1 MTMHSSLPFLALKTT
16 SRLAVC
22 FRQKSRNVLRVFI
35 TMISLGVSL
44 SALAQDLVPS
54 ATASVFVASNTSR
67 TFGFE
72 EQKVKIGVGGLDYNV
87 AVDASWL
94 TATKE
99 GDGVLLNIS
108 KNSDKERTAQLTISS
123 GNENKKIALTQQANP
138 ILSVIGDPIAVSKAT
153 ATSEESAKENTPIT
167 NATDGN
173 GSTFYHSVWSDG
185 NTSFPVTLTFIFD
198 EAKHLDRIVYIPRGN
213 GTGVFK
219 DVTISIN
226 NGNGYTSAGSATF
239 DNNDKMKTFNFS
251 GDGVDNVKAVR
262 IVVNSGYNAYISAAE
277 IQFFDDTETGP
288 LTSDVFADELFT
300 KLKPST
306 TQANVDT
313 IKNPLLKKLAQDL
326 LNGTYST
333 KYRVGTYQA
342 YRPVW
347 NLREELDN
355 SNPYDQHENPTGIY
369 FSQGEKFVVMASGIG
384 SKSINLEIYNLALEG
399 MNARSTYALQDGI
412 NIFTASNRGTSY
424 VLYYT
429 QDYQTSPDIKL
440 HFIYGQ
446 ENGYFNL
453 DTDDNA
459 VWKDLLA
466 NAKAEVL
473 DIVTPRIHMV
483 APLYAL
489 KAQCP
494 VRGLE
499 LAHKLDS
506 VIWREWEILGYF
518 KHNRAPKNHQF
529 VRPAQSGLYA
539 STEGSFCAW
548 GSFGGWVNPV
558 GLETWGLAHEL
569 GHNNQVTAFRWV
581 GMTEVTNNVKSA
593 WVQYTLPGNFLRLE
607 DERMDCI
614 IGSVRGGRMQRFLTD
629 HVVNRQAWQTGSDP
643 FKILVPL
650 WQMLLYTRV
659 AEKSYDAYPDWYELI
674 RKTPLIKDESN
685 NSQRRLNFLR
695 YFCTSAKL
703 DFFPFYEKAGMLI
716 PMDNVYLADYS
727 GDYYTITQAQLNSIR
742 NTVERRN
749 FTKVPAEVVYINGY
763 NVHIFRDNIKL
774 RDELPVGTGC
784 TATTIEDH
792 QVVHQV
798 VKIDNYVW
806 QGAVGYETYDAN
818 GNLLH
823 ASIYGLGD
831 AQSSDRYTHA
841 IWKTSSQTQQPAYI
855 MAVGYD
861 GTRVKCYE
869 P

>member
-1 MTMHSSLPFLALKTT
+1 MHSSLPFLALKTT

-87 AVDASWL
+87 EVDASWL

-99 GDGVLLNIS
+99 SDGVLLNIS

-123 GNENKKIALTQQANP
+123 RNDYKKIALTQQANP

-185 NTSFPVTLTFIFD
+185 STSFPVTLTFIFD
-198 EAKHLDRIVYIPRGN
+198 EAQHLDRIVYIPRGN

-251 GDGVDNVKAVR
+251 GDGVDNVKAVQ
-262 IVVNSGYNAYISAAE
+262 IVVYNGYNAYISAAE
-277 IQFFDDTETGP
+277 IQFFDDSETGP
-288 LTSDVFADELFT
+288 MCSSLFLDDLYS
-300 KLKPST
+300 KLKPGV
-306 TQANVDT
+306 TQANIDT
-313 IKNPLLKKLAQDL
+313 IRNPLLKKLAQDL
-326 LNGTYST
+326 FDGTYST

-342 YRPVW
+342 YRPYW
-347 NLREELDN
+347 NLLNELGN
-355 SNPYDQHENPTGIY
+355 AHPYDQHENPTGIY
-369 FSQGEKFVVMASGIG
+369 FDAGEQIAIMANGIG
-384 SKSINLEIYNLALEG
+384 DRDIQLQIYNLALDG
-399 MNARSTYALQDGI
+399 MGASSTYALQDGL
-412 NIFTASNRGTSY
+412 NVFTALNRGTSY
-424 VLYYT
+424 VLYYAS
-429 QDYQTSPDIKL
+429 DYNTAPNVNL

-453 DTDDNA
+453 DTDDNT

-466 NAKAEVL
+466 NAKTEVL
-473 DIVTPRIHMV
+473 DILTPRIHMV

-494 VRGLE
+494 ARGLE
-499 LAHKLDS
+499 LAQKLDS
-506 VIWREWEILGYF
+506 LVWREWELMGYF
-518 KHNRAPKNHQF
+518 KHGRAPKNHQF
-529 VRPAQSGLYA
+529 VRPAQSGLFA
-539 STEGSFCAW
+539 GGEGSFCGW
-548 GSFGGWVNPV
+548 GSFGGWVTPV

-569 GHNNQVTAFRWV
+569 GHNNQVAAFRWV
-581 GMTEVTNNVKSA
+581 GMTEVTNNIKSA
-593 WVQYTLPGNFLRLE
+593 WVQYTLSGNWLRLE
-607 DERMDCI
+607 DENMDCI

-629 HVVNRQAWQTGSDP
+629 NVVNREIWQTGSDP

-650 WQMLLYTRV
+650 WQLLLYTRV
-659 AEKSYDAYPDWYELI
+659 AEKATDAYPDWYELI
-674 RKTPLIKDESN
+674 RKTASIRDEGN
-685 NSQRRLNFLR
+685 NSTRRLNFLR
-695 YFCTSAKL
+695 YFCSSAKL
-703 DFFPFYEKAGMLI
+703 DFLPFYEKAGMLI
-716 PMDNVYLADYS
+716 PMNNLYLADYS
-727 GDYYTITQAQLNSIR
+727 GDYYTITEAQYKTLRTNI
-742 NTVERRN
+742 ERRK
-749 FTKVPAEVVYINGY
+749 FPKAPAEIIYINGY
-763 NVHIFRDNIKL
+763 NVHIFRDDIKL
-774 RDELPVGTGC
+774 RDLLPVGTAC
-784 TATTIEDH
+784 TPTELNE
-792 QVVHQV
+792 HQV
-798 VKIDNYVW
+798 VKVDNYAW
-806 QGAVGYETYDAN
+806 QGAVGYETYTAD
-818 GNLLH
+818 GKLLH
-823 ASIYGLGD
+823 CSIYGLGD
-831 AQSSDRYTHA
+831 SQSSDRYTHV
-841 IWKTSSQTQQPAYI
+841 IWKTKNQTEEPAYI
-855 MAVGYD
+855 MAVGCD

-869 P
+869 PK